1 VGFALSVVNDRL
13 VDDYLDFYFDS
24 FTSLSFAVFACV
36 WTILVGIYISLSFSV
51 WRGSHYRW
59 IIFILLILSTIW
71 WLVAFAYLAS
81 DAKDALDAV
90 KEFDA
95 SLALGSLIQKR
106 KSYAGSSSS
115 YNKKLADWYDNFRT
129 ASKGMAG
136 ASGIGALIW
145 ILFIVFTIFYSLGLF
160 RKQNNGTVPMGT
172 MEEKQEVQQP
182 YPVVQSPPPTSQ
194 FGAYYPPN
202 PTAPGGAPPYNQQP
216 VGEYKVASPGS
227 TVGYTSTVH

>member
-71 WLVAFAYLAS
+71 WLVAFACLAS
-81 DAKDALDAV
+81 DAKDALDSV
-90 KEFDA
+90 
-95 SLALGSLIQKR
+95 
-106 KSYAGSSSS
+106 
-115 YNKKLADWYDNFRT
+115 KLADRALRQSSGYYYSPSRIPNSLLDWYSRFRT

-136 ASGIGALIW
+136 ASGLGALIW
-145 ILFIVFTIFYSLGLF
+145 ILFIVFTIFYSIGLF
-160 RKQNNGTVPMGT
+160 RKQYNGAVTYAQEAPMGT
-172 MEEKQEVQQP
+172 IEQKQAMQQP
-182 YPVVQSPPPTSQ
+182 YPVVQSPPPVVQSPPPTAQ
-194 FGAYYPPN
+194 FGNYYPPN
-202 PTAPGGAPPYNQQP
+202 PAVPGSAPPYNQ
-216 VGEYKVASPGS
+216 
-227 TVGYTSTVH
+227 